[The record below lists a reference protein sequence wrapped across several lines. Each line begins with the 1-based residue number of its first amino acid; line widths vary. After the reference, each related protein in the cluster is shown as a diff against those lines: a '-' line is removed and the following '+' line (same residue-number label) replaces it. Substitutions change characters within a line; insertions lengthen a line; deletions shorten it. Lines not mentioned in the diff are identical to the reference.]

1 MRYFRRGTVYSSAA
15 ERNLAIKGAFCNSIF
30 LPLRTFRSG
39 RRRRRLK
46 EAIRWATDLYSLSRF
61 FARARLLVFLS
72 RERGRDCSSIGR
84 RVVGSA
90 RCFVDVGVNN
100 GEFVRTVSTS
110 SGKVNRWDRSKRAR
124 RRRFFLPWCSC
135 RTIARMCVCVCLCLC
150 PRCTVVVPPATR
162 KREIWVRHRR
172 LRLREIFIIR
182 RSSCSS
188 CSLLGPVEVRAALHS
203 WRKKDSLRWESD
215 GRTKDC
221 GSTERLLIKTLGIRQ
236 SEFFT

>member
-1 MRYFRRGTVYSSAA
+1 M
-15 ERNLAIKGAFCNSIF
+15 
-30 LPLRTFRSG
+30 
-39 RRRRRLK
+39 
-46 EAIRWATDLYSLSRF
+46 
-61 FARARLLVFLS
+61 VFLS

-110 SGKVNRWDRSKRAR
+110 SGKVNRWDRSKRALC
-124 RRRFFLPWCSC
+124 RRFFYLGVRVVQLRACVF
-135 RTIARMCVCVCLCLC
+135 AGVCVCTLAALGFPCSYC
-150 PRCTVVVPPATR
+150 RRPTTTR

-172 LRLREIFIIR
+172 VRLREIFIVR

-203 WRKKDSLRWESD
+203 WRKKDSLRWEGG